1 VKSNESDLLT
11 EQETRE
17 SALPELA
24 VRILSDF
31 ERIVAAEAG
40 RLETN
45 VISAT
50 QVLLDRLYIESILI
64 ALAAIGITA
73 VLISVALLL
82 HQWMEWWK
90 ALGLLGVCVLVAAEV
105 VRRSLISRTS
115 PDAARAVTEPR
126 R

>member
-1 VKSNESDLLT
+1 MKSNESDVT
-11 EQETRE
+11 SGQPVRE
-17 SALPELA
+17 SDLPELA

-31 ERIVAAEAG
+31 ERIVTAEAG
-40 RLETN
+40 RLESN

-64 ALAAIGITA
+64 ALAAIGITT
-73 VLISVALLL
+73 VLLSVALLL

-105 VRRSLISRTS
+105 LRRSLILKHF
-115 PDAARAVTEPR
+115 A
-126 R
+126 